1 MGELSVGRSD
11 SREWSLTQ
19 HRKSHKAH
27 RLSVT
32 SNGSDHLCLWDRS
45 VNFLRSHG
53 LMEQWWIVHRMQR
66 CWTLSLIPGSERV
79 SESMVESI

>member
-32 SNGSDHLCLWDRS
+32 SNGSEHLCLWDRS
-45 VNFLRSHG
+45 AVLSVENIWLRLFTVAEPDGAVADSIW
-53 LMEQWWIVHRMQR
+53 LIVFGT
-66 CWTLSLIPGSERV
+66 CDF
-79 SESMVESI
+79 